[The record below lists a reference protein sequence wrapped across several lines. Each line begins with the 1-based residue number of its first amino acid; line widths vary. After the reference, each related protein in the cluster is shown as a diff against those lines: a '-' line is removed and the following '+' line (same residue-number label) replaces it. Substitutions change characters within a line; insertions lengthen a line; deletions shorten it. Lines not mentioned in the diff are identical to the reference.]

1 MRMTGRVTW
10 VFAAAVLLSGC
21 AATGPSFQEMASSIP
36 TLGGDAG
43 RVYFVRDFTPIGM
56 AIQPELR
63 VNDEVVG
70 RSRPGGFF
78 YIDRKAGTY
87 VASGTTEVDSEYTFD
102 LKAGET
108 RYIRTSISMGIL
120 AGRLNFQ
127 EEPAANG
134 NAMVAKL
141 SYTGDAPTTTGDI
154 QSAST
159 SGTGRA
165 RVSTSP
171 AATVATSTPTSTSA
185 PAIAALAPAP
195 APAKPA
201 AATVAA
207 RPTDAGKAVTLD
219 DLRYLLPTR

>member
-10 VFAAAVLLSGC
+10 VLAAAALLSGC
-21 AATGPSFQEMASSIP
+21 AATGPSFQEMESSIP

-43 RVYFVRDFTPIGM
+43 RIYFLRDFSPFG
-56 AIQPELR
+56 AAVQPELR
-63 VNDEVVG
+63 VNDELVG

-78 YIDRKAGTY
+78 YVDRKPGTY
-87 VASGTTEVDSEYTFD
+87 VASSTTEVVSEYTFD

-108 RYIRTSISMGIL
+108 RYIRSAIGMGIL
-120 AGRLNFQ
+120 AGRVHFQ

-134 NAMVAKL
+134 RAMVAKMA
-141 SYTGDAPTTTGDI
+141 YIGDAPAPTGNF
-154 QSAST
+154 QSTATAGARAST
-159 SGTGRA
+159 PPTA
-165 RVSTSP
+165 TP
-171 AATVATSTPTSTSA
+171 ASSAPTS
-185 PAIAALAPAP
+185 PAIAALAP

-207 RPTDAGKAVTLD
+207 RPADAGKAVTLD